1 MLTAEEYEKQRE
13 EYEQRLFQL
22 FLEGKITEE
31 ELIELLDK

>member
-1 MLTAEEYEKQRE
+1 MLTAEEYERQRE
-13 EYEQRLFQL
+13 EYEERLYKL